1 MLAAGT
7 AASLILLAGCGSSS
21 KLVPGASDAAA
32 ACKSGGVHAA
42 ALAAHAAAVNPR
54 YAVLAADEG
63 SLAASE
69 ANTEGELSD
78 GTSAGDSGL
87 GSLAGA
93 SAVGSSADNNV
104 IRDCIALGLSVT
116 PG

>member
-1 MLAAGT
+1 MLAAGA
-7 AASLILLAGCGSSS
+7 AASFVLLAGCGSGS
-21 KLVPGASDAAA
+21 KIVPGASDAAT
-32 ACKSGGVHAA
+32 ACKSSGVHAA

-63 SLAASE
+63 ALAASE

-78 GTSAGDSGL
+78 GSSADDSGL
-87 GSLAGA
+87 GALAGA

-104 IRDCIALGLSVT
+104 IRDCMTLGLSVT